1 MRNVSADVA
10 PVPKALAIF
19 GRLSVAVPDSARKD
33 RFPFSREGAMKLSI
47 SPKDISLI
55 ATAIVLLALYTV
67 GCLSFPNF
75 GSLRVGVNLLG
86 DNAFLGVAAIGATF
100 VILSGG
106 IDLSVG
112 AVVAFT
118 SILIASL
125 VGNGADPLV
134 AISASLL
141 IGALFGTAMGCLIR
155 WFELPPFLVTLA
167 GMFLA
172 RGMGFVVHPQSLG
185 IEHPFFL
192 QHITEEFSLRLTARV
207 SLPFTA
213 TCYLAI
219 FLAAL
224 LVAHYTPFGRYVYA
238 LGGDEQSAT
247 LMGLPVGRT
256 KIFTYTVSGF
266 CSALSGVV
274 YTFYT
279 QSGDPASCVGLEL
292 DAIAAVV
299 IGGTLL
305 SGGVGFM
312 AGTGMGVLILGLI
325 QTLITFQGNLNTW
338 WTRIVV
344 GVLVLVFILLQNVI
358 SSASGRLGEAQ
369 KKVTFRE
376 QDESG

>member
-1 MRNVSADVA
+1 MKIPVSS
-10 PVPKALAIF
+10 KY
-19 GRLSVAVPDSARKD
+19 
-33 RFPFSREGAMKLSI
+33 
-47 SPKDISLI
+47 ISLL
-55 ATAIVLLALYTV
+55 ATALVLIALYTV

-75 GSLRVGVNLLG
+75 GSLRVAVNLVG

-112 AVVAFT
+112 AAVAFT

-125 VGNGADPLV
+125 VGSGINPFFVILIG
-134 AISASLL
+134 LL
-141 IGALFGTAMGCLIR
+141 IGAIFGTAMGCLIQ

-192 QHITEEFSLRLTARV
+192 KHITEDLSIHLTERV
-207 SLPFTA
+207 SVPFTA
-213 TCYLAI
+213 TCFVVIL
-219 FLAAL
+219 LLAL
-224 LVAHYTPFGRYVYA
+224 LVAHYTPFGRYIYA

-266 CSALSGVV
+266 VSALAGVV

-305 SGGVGFM
+305 SGGVGFI
-312 AGTGMGVLILGLI
+312 AGTAMGVLILGLI

-344 GVLVLVFILLQNVI
+344 GILVLIFILLQNVI
-358 SSASGRLGEAQ
+358 TSASRKLGETQ
-369 KKVTFRE
+369 QR
-376 QDESG
+376 

>member
-1 MRNVSADVA
+1 
-10 PVPKALAIF
+10 
-19 GRLSVAVPDSARKD
+19 
-33 RFPFSREGAMKLSI
+33 MKLRLAPRYI
-47 SPKDISLI
+47 PLLATALVLI
-55 ATAIVLLALYTV
+55 ALY
-67 GCLSFPNF
+67 GFGSIHFENF
-75 GSLRVGVNLLG
+75 SSLRVAVNLVG

-125 VGNGADPLV
+125 VAHGVGPLV
-134 AISASLL
+134 AIALAL
-141 IGALFGTAMGCLIR
+141 VIGALFGTLMGFLIR
-155 WFELPPFLVTLA
+155 VFDLPPFLVTLA

-172 RGMGFVVHPQSLG
+172 RGMGFVIHPQSLG
-185 IEHPFFL
+185 ITHPFFL
-192 QHITEEFSLRLTARV
+192 ERVTEGLSIPLNDRI

-213 TCYLAI
+213 SCYIAVL
-219 FLAAL
+219 LAAL
-224 LVAHYTPFGRYVYA
+224 FLAHYTRFGRFIYA

-256 KIFTYTVSGF
+256 KILTYTMSGF
-266 CSALSGVV
+266 CSAMAGVV
-274 YTFYT
+274 YTMYT

-292 DAIAAVV
+292 DAIASVV

-312 AGTGMGVLILGLI
+312 AGTAMGVLILGLI

-344 GVLVLVFILLQNVI
+344 GLLVLAFILLQNLVAFA
-358 SSASGRLGEAQ
+358 STRFARQRAPSAR
-369 KKVTFRE
+369 
-376 QDESG
+376 

>member
-1 MRNVSADVA
+1 
-10 PVPKALAIF
+10 
-19 GRLSVAVPDSARKD
+19 
-33 RFPFSREGAMKLSI
+33 MKLPVS
-47 SPKDISLI
+47 SKYISLL
-55 ATAIVLLALYTV
+55 ATALVLIALYTV
-67 GCLSFPNF
+67 GCISFPNF
-75 GSLRVGVNLLG
+75 GSLRVAVNLVG

-112 AVVAFT
+112 AAVAFT

-125 VGNGADPLV
+125 VGSGMNPFV
-134 AISASLL
+134 AIVIALL
-141 IGALFGTAMGCLIR
+141 IGAIFGTAMGCLIR

-192 QHITEEFSLRLTARV
+192 KHITEDLSIHLTERV
-207 SLPFTA
+207 SVPFTA
-213 TCYLAI
+213 TCFVVIL
-219 FLAAL
+219 LVAL
-224 LVAHYTPFGRYVYA
+224 LVAHYTPFGRYIYA

-266 CSALSGVV
+266 CSALAGVV

-312 AGTGMGVLILGLI
+312 AGTAMGVLILGLI

-344 GVLVLVFILLQNVI
+344 GILVLVFILLQNI
-358 SSASGRLGEAQ
+358 ITSASRKLGE
-369 KKVTFRE
+369 THSR
-376 QDESG
+376 

>member
-1 MRNVSADVA
+1 M
-10 PVPKALAIF
+10 KKLAI
-19 GRLSVAVPDSARKD
+19 SSKY
-33 RFPFSREGAMKLSI
+33 
-47 SPKDISLI
+47 ISLL
-55 ATAIVLLALYTV
+55 ATAVVLIALYTV
-67 GCLSFPNF
+67 GCIWFPNF
-75 GSLRVGVNLLG
+75 GSLRVGVNLIG
-86 DNAFLGVAAIGATF
+86 DNAFLGVAAVGATF

-125 VGNGADPLV
+125 VGNGTHPLV
-134 AISASLL
+134 AISVSLI
-141 IGALFGTAMGCLIR
+141 IGALFGTGMGCLIR

-192 QHITEEFSLRLTARV
+192 KHITEDLSIHLTERV
-207 SLPFTA
+207 SLPCTA
-213 TCYLAI
+213 TCYLMI
-219 FLAAL
+219 FIVAL
-224 LVAHYTPFGRYVYA
+224 LVAHYTRFGRYIYA

-247 LMGLPVGRT
+247 LMGLPVGQT
-256 KIFTYTVSGF
+256 KIFTYTASGF
-266 CSALSGVV
+266 CSVLSGVV

-305 SGGVGFM
+305 TGGVGFM
-312 AGTGMGVLILGLI
+312 AGTAMGVLLLGLI
-325 QTLITFQGNLNTW
+325 QTLITFQGNLNSW

-344 GVLVLVFILLQNVI
+344 GMLVLVFILLQNVI
-358 SSASGRLGEAQ
+358 SSASGRLSEAR
-369 KKVTFRE
+369 KN
-376 QDESG
+376 

>member
-1 MRNVSADVA
+1 
-10 PVPKALAIF
+10 
-19 GRLSVAVPDSARKD
+19 
-33 RFPFSREGAMKLSI
+33 MKLPVS
-47 SPKDISLI
+47 SKYISLL
-55 ATAIVLLALYTV
+55 ATALVLIALYTV
-67 GCLSFPNF
+67 GCVSFPNF
-75 GSLRVGVNLLG
+75 GSLRVAVNLVG

-112 AVVAFT
+112 AAVAFT

-125 VGNGADPLV
+125 VGSGMNPFV
-134 AISASLL
+134 AIVIALL
-141 IGALFGTAMGCLIR
+141 IGAIFGTAMGCLIQ

-192 QHITEEFSLRLTARV
+192 KHITEDLSIHLTERV
-207 SLPFTA
+207 SVPFTA
-213 TCYLAI
+213 TCFVVIL
-219 FLAAL
+219 LVAL
-224 LVAHYTPFGRYVYA
+224 LVAHYTPFGRYIYA

-266 CSALSGVV
+266 CSALAGVV

-312 AGTGMGVLILGLI
+312 AGTAMGVLILGLI

-344 GVLVLVFILLQNVI
+344 GILVLVFILLQNI
-358 SSASGRLGEAQ
+358 ITSASRKLGETQ
-369 KKVTFRE
+369 
-376 QDESG
+376 S

>member
-1 MRNVSADVA
+1 V
-10 PVPKALAIF
+10 
-19 GRLSVAVPDSARKD
+19 
-33 RFPFSREGAMKLSI
+33 
-47 SPKDISLI
+47 LI
-55 ATAIVLLALYTV
+55 ALYTV

-75 GSLRVGVNLLG
+75 GSLRVAVNLVG

-112 AVVAFT
+112 AAVAFT

-125 VGNGADPLV
+125 VGSGINPFFVILIA
-134 AISASLL
+134 LL
-141 IGALFGTAMGCLIR
+141 IGAIFGTAMGCLIQ

-192 QHITEEFSLRLTARV
+192 KHITEDLSIHLTERV
-207 SLPFTA
+207 SVPFTA
-213 TCYLAI
+213 TCFVVIL
-219 FLAAL
+219 LLAL
-224 LVAHYTPFGRYVYA
+224 LVAHYTPFGRYIYA

-266 CSALSGVV
+266 VSALAGVV

-305 SGGVGFM
+305 SGGVGFI
-312 AGTGMGVLILGLI
+312 AGTAMGVLILGLI

-344 GVLVLVFILLQNVI
+344 GILVLIFILLQNVI
-358 SSASGRLGEAQ
+358 TSASRKLGETQ
-369 KKVTFRE
+369 QR
-376 QDESG
+376 